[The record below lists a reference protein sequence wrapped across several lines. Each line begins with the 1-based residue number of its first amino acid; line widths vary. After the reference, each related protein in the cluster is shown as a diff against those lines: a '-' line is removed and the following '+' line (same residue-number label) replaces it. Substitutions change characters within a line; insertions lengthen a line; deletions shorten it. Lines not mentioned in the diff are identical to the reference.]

1 MIAGVLLQIAVG
13 DLIVQR
19 CPRLELAS
27 HRHAPLS
34 RAAIHLPDAD
44 GEIVQSVLPGDPVN
58 IRYGYRGGDTGEWT
72 GTVQGTR
79 RVNRDQL
86 CILAD
91 GPDLPLVT
99 TTVRECYADE
109 SAMAIARHILDH
121 AGLPVAR
128 LDIPDEIIPHF
139 PLSTVP
145 CCMAVRQLLHTLQRI
160 GHDMRR
166 TALWLGRDGLNLGDF
181 DEPGAIPVIESEGN
195 LIRHQPS
202 ESRKGLHQLE
212 TFLLPGL
219 SHSRRFR
226 LTDTRLGTDRTFRA
240 LGVRHV
246 IEPDRMRTFIGYG
259 RELGC

>member
-13 DLIVQR
+13 GFIIQR

-27 HRHAPLS
+27 RRHAPLS

-44 GEIVQSVLPGDPVN
+44 GSLAREALAGDAVD
-58 IRYGYRGGDTGEWT
+58 ITYGYRGGEVARWT
-72 GTVQGTR
+72 GTVQGTK

-99 TTVRECYADE
+99 TTVRECYAED
-109 SAMAIARHILDH
+109 SAMAIARHILGH
-121 AGLPVAR
+121 AGLPLAR
-128 LDIPDEIIPHF
+128 LDIPDEIIPRF
-139 PLSTVP
+139 PISTIP
-145 CCMAVRQLLHTLQRI
+145 IWQAIRQLLHTLQRT

-166 TALWLGRDGLNLGDF
+166 TALWLGADGLNLGDF
-181 DEPGAIPVIESEGN
+181 DEPGEVPVIESKGN

-202 ESRKGLHQLE
+202 ASQAGLNQLE

-219 SHSRRFR
+219 SHSRRFKLMDIR
-226 LTDTRLGTDRTFRA
+226 IGVDQTFRA
-240 LGVRHV
+240 LDVRHV
-246 IEPDRMRTFIGYG
+246 IEPERMRTFIGYG
-259 RELGC
+259 RER